1 MWNLRVLVSGCHS
14 DSSGMT
20 ADFVAP
26 VGNKLIWV
34 AIEAASYGKW
44 RVQLSC
50 AQLATLSGK
59 HVADGTGFHKTKILP
74 EKFRGLPPL
83 YTKV

>member
-1 MWNLRVLVSGCHS
+1 MWNFRVSVPGCHS

-20 ADFVAP
+20 ANFVAP
-26 VGNKLIWV
+26 VGSRLIWV
-34 AIEAASYGKW
+34 TIEAASYGKW
-44 RVQLSC
+44 RAQLSC

-59 HVADGTGFHKTKILP
+59 HVAGGFDKTKILP
-74 EKFRGLPPL
+74 DKFRGLLPL